1 MGNRTIAILLTAGIL
16 ASRPAPAAA
25 QWEPA
30 GKPGVSKV
38 TALALA
44 GTRLFAGTVMHG
56 VFVSADQGAT
66 WKATGPGLPPG
77 GEVSDLAAGENI
89 LFAIVGGRAFV
100 STSGG
105 ASWRPAGPGSTR
117 GFYFWHMAVC
127 GRTVVAGTNRGLL
140 VSEDIGGH
148 WRAPRPGLP
157 REARSQCLL
166 ARGPDLYAGT
176 SEGAFVSTDRGETWR
191 PIGPAGG
198 LGQQVNCL
206 DVSGDVI
213 YVGTPD
219 GVYSATFDG
228 PAWKDIG
235 SGVAAKTTIVGLV
248 SRGRH
253 LYAGTF
259 RGFYRSADAG
269 ASWRQVDSQWAWSQ
283 VNDIE
288 TSATHVFVGTESG
301 LFVSGDEGQTWTS
314 AGAGLP
320 IETHILSL
328 AAIGSSL
335 FAGTEA
341 GVSLSTDNG
350 ESWRPVYLEIFLRG
364 LVAIGPDLVANGAFE
379 DYVSRDNG
387 ATWQA
392 LNRQPDFGMEGP
404 MMEGGDC
411 LYCLNRI
418 YDHFSYSRD
427 GGKSWTSAALPLKA
441 TCVLAS
447 GSSLF
452 AGTGELYGKGADP
465 DAAAAAANS
474 VFRSADGGKTWQ
486 RVGTPFSANINDLA
500 AIGPYLFIG
509 TDRGLYVCG
518 DSGRCPEAT
527 KLELAGEAAV
537 RLFKVVGNTLIVGTD
552 KGVYFVGTA
561 AGGRDWV
568 ALNTRFPKGLVPNSL
583 AVIGRYLFASTA
595 YDGIWRYLIPRD

>member
-1 MGNRTIAILLTAGIL
+1 MRNKIAVFLLTAGIL

-30 GKPGVSKV
+30 GKLGVSKV
-38 TALALA
+38 TALVLA
-44 GTRLFAGTVMHG
+44 GTRLFAGTTRHG

-77 GEVSDLAAGENI
+77 EEVGDLAAGENI

-100 STSGG
+100 STSSG

-117 GFYFWHMAVC
+117 RFYFWHMAVC

-140 VSEDIGGH
+140 VSEDNGEH

-157 REARSQCLL
+157 QKARSQCLL

-191 PIGPAGG
+191 PVGPAGG

-235 SGVAAKTTIVGLV
+235 SGLEVKTTIAGLI

-253 LYAGTF
+253 LYATAW
-259 RGFYRSADAG
+259 RGFFHSTDAG
-269 ASWRQVDSQWAWSQ
+269 ASWRLVDSQWARSQ

-288 TSATHVFVGTESG
+288 TSATHIFVGTESG
-301 LFVSGDEGQTWTS
+301 LFISGDEGQTWTS

-335 FAGTEA
+335 FVGTET

-350 ESWRPVYLEIFLRG
+350 ESWRPVYSDVMVEG
-364 LVAIGPDLVANGAFE
+364 LVAIGPDLVANAAFE
-379 DYVSRDNG
+379 DHVSHDNG
-387 ATWQA
+387 ATWEASDQ
-392 LNRQPDFGMEGP
+392 LPFGMEGP
-404 MMEGGDC
+404 MMEGGEC
-411 LYCLNRI
+411 LYRLNHI
-418 YDHFSYSRD
+418 YDRFSYSLD
-427 GGKSWTSAALPLKA
+427 GGKSWADAALPLHA
-441 TCVLAS
+441 ACVLAS

-452 AGTGELYGKGADP
+452 AGTGESYGKGADP
-465 DAAAAAANS
+465 DAAAEAANS

-486 RVGTPFSANINDLA
+486 RVGAPFSANINDLA
-500 AIGPYLFIG
+500 AIGPYIFIG

-527 KLELAGEAAV
+527 KLELAGEVAV
-537 RLFKVVGNTLIVGTD
+537 GHFKVVGNTLIVGMN

-568 ALNTRFPKGLVPNSL
+568 SLNTRFPKGLVPNSF

-595 YDGIWRYLIPRD
+595 HDGIWRYLIPRD